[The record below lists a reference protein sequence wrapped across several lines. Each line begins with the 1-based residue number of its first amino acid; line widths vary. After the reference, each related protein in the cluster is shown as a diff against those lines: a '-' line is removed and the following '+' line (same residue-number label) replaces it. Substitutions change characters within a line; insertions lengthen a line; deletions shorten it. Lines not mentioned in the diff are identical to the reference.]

1 MNIQNL
7 SSISNLYKYYNV
19 GMEHFTADPEENKDC
34 IINDN
39 YPRPGGNC
47 NEGYICWGFKD
58 DNNLGKCKLTETY
71 WADKAFQTFKNNAQA
86 SYDMVMASP
95 PHERKS
101 KFEAMVKQAEKER
114 PIATEHSNSISSN
127 TGLIDI
133 KDIPN
138 QDMYD
143 MLEKNYHGKLSNLK
157 GVEREKINQ
166 NKLLSA
172 KNKLHSRQF
181 NKLKSI
187 EDKVQTVNRNIMY
200 DMKDAKYSN
209 VILGY
214 ARRLFIIL
222 SMISLVLLFIK
233 LKN

>member
-7 SSISNLYKYYNV
+7 SSISNLYKYYNI
-19 GMEHFTADPEENKDC
+19 GNEHFTGDSEENKDC
-34 IINDN
+34 IINDD

-47 NEGYICWGFKD
+47 DEGYNCWGYKD
-58 DNNLGKCKLTETY
+58 ENNLGKCKFTETY
-71 WADKAFQTFKNNAQA
+71 WADKAYQTFKNNAQG

-95 PHERKS
+95 PRERKS
-101 KFEAMVKQAEKER
+101 KFEAMVIQAEKER
-114 PIATEHSNSISSN
+114 PIARAHTDSISSN
-127 TGLIDI
+127 TDFIDI
-133 KDIPN
+133 KNIPN

-143 MLEKNYHGKLSNLK
+143 ILEKNYHGKLSNLRGK
-157 GVEREKINQ
+157 EREITNQ
-166 NKLLSA
+166 NKLLSS
-172 KNKLHSRQF
+172 KNKEHSKQF
-181 NKLKSI
+181 KKLKSI

-222 SMISLVLLFIK
+222 SLIALVLLFIK